1 MDGSLTLGAAQGSTP
16 APLPARLSLGT
27 GRTPSG
33 LETTDLRITLP
44 DAPQGGTSRFV
55 VGAWSEDANSFQE
68 IMTVEANGDVS
79 LFGNLTK
86 LPANTAPGKPK
97 TQPGFDE
104 DSRSEEGRV
113 GEECVSTWRSWWWPA
128 HKKKK
133 HKKPN
138 NQQ

>member
-79 LFGNLTK
+79 LFGNLTQ
-86 LPANTAPGKPK
+86 LPANTAPGQPK

-104 DSRSEEGRV
+104 ASQRLIQAAMFNAIGATGTSIDRK
-113 GEECVSTWRSWWWPA
+113 STRLNSS
-128 HKKKK
+128 H
-133 HKKPN
+133 
-138 NQQ
+138 